1 MPQST
6 EIIYTEV
13 ATVDH
18 GKSGLSWSAIIGGA
32 FVALALSF
40 ILAMLGVGFG
50 LTSFSFWPGRT
61 TSATTFGIGAAI
73 WVIVVQW
80 VSAALGGYVAG
91 RTRARWNGLHTHE
104 STFRDT
110 VHGLLAWALFTVAGA
125 FLFVSAA
132 GMLAS
137 GGLQAA
143 QAGAQAAGPA
153 LAQAANRPGP
163 GSAQAGA
170 AALDP
175 IAPYTDK
182 LFRPEPTAGAQPVT
196 PPATVSPD
204 LRAESGRILLA
215 EMRDGKIADN
225 DKAYLTQLVA
235 NATNLS
241 QPDAAKRVDEVTQQ
255 VAADATKL
263 RDNAEAAR
271 KAAATGAF
279 FTAFSLLIGA
289 FIGGA
294 AGAFGGA
301 QREHSAMRRVV

>member
-6 EIIYTEV
+6 EIIFTEV
-13 ATVDH
+13 PAVDH
-18 GKSGLSWSAIIGGA
+18 GVSGLSWSAIIGGA

-40 ILAMLGVGFG
+40 ILVMLGLGFG

-61 TSATTFGIGAAI
+61 SGATTYGIGAAI

-80 VSAALGGYVAG
+80 LSAALGGYVAG

-110 VHGLLAWALFTVAGA
+110 VHGILAWALFTVAGA
-125 FLFVSAA
+125 FLVVGAA

-153 LAQAANRPGP
+153 LAEAANRAGP
-163 GSAQAGA
+163 ANPQAGA
-170 AALDP
+170 FDP
-175 IAPYTDK
+175 ILPYTDK
-182 LFRPEPTAGAQPVT
+182 LFRPEQTTGAQPVT
-196 PPATVSPD
+196 PPVTVPPD
-204 LRAESGRILLA
+204 VRAESGRILLG
-215 EMRDGKIADN
+215 EMRDGKIEDS

-241 QPDAAKRVDEVTQQ
+241 QPDAAKRIDDVTQL
-255 VAADATKL
+255 VAADATKV

-271 KAAATGAF
+271 KAAASGAF
-279 FTAFSLLIGA
+279 FSAFSLLIGA

-301 QREHSAMRRVV
+301 QREHSALRRVV